1 MRYLLLCSHSHS
13 PSVGDHSGNSCREDS
28 EFLAPL
34 GSLGA
39 QAHVLFPAF
48 SSSAPQNDGS
58 VVNECVS
65 SIDLGVRS
73 PSGFRW
79 RSEISETLIKCC
91 GDPLLIL
98 RDTLSYI

>member
-1 MRYLLLCSHSHS
+1 MCCSQLS
-13 PSVGDHSGNSCREDS
+13 
-28 EFLAPL
+28 APL
-34 GSLGA
+34 PLSVF
-39 QAHVLFPAF
+39 QT
-48 SSSAPQNDGS
+48 DGS

-73 PSGFRW
+73 QSGFRW
-79 RSEISETLIKCC
+79 CSEISETLIKCC